1 MELLIVGILAYIGG
15 IATVVAAMQRA
26 ARKPNG
32 KTAKVMNL
40 MSGGGGGGNP
50 NEPL

>member
-1 MELLIVGILAYIGG
+1 MEIIITGILAYIGG
-15 IATVVAAMQRA
+15 LATAVAAMQRA

-40 MSGGGGGGNP
+40 MSGGGGGNP
-50 NEPL
+50 KEPL